1 MTIPQDS
8 DYFASITNTT
18 STDISLILSDGD
30 ASVTYPL
37 QIMFTGKLIEEDEL
51 STETD
56 VIDDNHQNAINGT
69 DSTPEGNINTNTD

>member
-8 DYFASITNTT
+8 DYFTSIANTT

-37 QIMFTGKLIEEDEL
+37 QIMFTGKLIEENEP
-51 STETD
+51 STETE
-56 VIDDNHQNAINGT
+56 VIDDNHQDADNDT
-69 DSTPEGNINTNTD
+69 D